1 METDMKLTN
10 EEVLDI
16 AESMLD
22 YSDFGNW
29 YGKDD
34 AIVEFAYKL
43 IQAEKEKQNVMAS
56 E

>member
-1 METDMKLTN
+1 MEIAMQLTN

-16 AESMLD
+16 AEAMLE

-43 IQAEKEKQNVMAS
+43 IQAEKEKQNVMATK
-56 E
+56 

>member
-1 METDMKLTN
+1 METVMKLTN

-16 AESMLD
+16 AEAMLD

-34 AIVEFAYKL
+34 VIVEFAYKL
-43 IQAEKEKQNVMAS
+43 IQAEKEKQNVMAT

>member
-1 METDMKLTN
+1 MEPDMKLTN

-43 IQAEKEKQNVMAS
+43 IKAERDKQDVMATK
-56 E
+56 

>member
-1 METDMKLTN
+1 MQLTN

-16 AESMLD
+16 AESMLE

-43 IQAEKEKQNVMAS
+43 IQAEKEKQNVLAIK
-56 E
+56 